1 MGENVHEYESLC
13 ESGDELTD
21 DNSDDDDD
29 DEVSIETTS
38 FKSTRPKKLYHF
50 ANG

>member
-13 ESGDELTD
+13 ESGDELND

-29 DEVSIETTS
+29 EVSV
-38 FKSTRPKKLYHF
+38 
-50 ANG
+50 

>member
-13 ESGDELTD
+13 ESGDDLTD

-29 DEVSIETTS
+29 DEVSIQTTS
-38 FKSTRPKKLYHF
+38 LTSNFSKKATLFYK
-50 ANG
+50 